1 MGVVS
6 MTAGSH
12 VVKLTAKTALKNNW
26 LKCIFAC
33 LSPIFCFFVLVNSAS
48 YVSYIS
54 NDAAG
59 YAVLAVMLIFILM
72 PLLLGTVR
80 FFWRMIFG
88 AEDRQATLFYYF
100 SEKQKYKRAVHMAA
114 AIVLRGIGFGII
126 LFFPALILDIFSGV
140 KFYDLINMPIPIW
153 TGNLYYIS
161 AFLKA
166 AAAVVLFFIMSK
178 YYLAPFLIVADE
190 NMEVAEAI
198 HMSGTV
204 AKNTILDFIS
214 LIFSFFGWILI
225 SFFIFPRVFTMPYF
239 MTSLCVHVRFAVADY
254 NKRVEKST
262 ENSFPTFAAGI

>member
-88 AEDRQATLFYYF
+88 AEDRQAALFYYF
-100 SEKQKYKRAVHMAA
+100 SDRQKYKRAVHMAA

-126 LFFPALILDIFSGV
+126 LFFPALILDIFSV
-140 KFYDLINMPIPIW
+140 SFSTPPSTARTSYREVNAPAASTKFVEFVIGCALTFFPS
-153 TGNLYYIS
+153 LYK
-161 AFLKA
+161 LKA
-166 AAAVVLFFIMSK
+166 IDSASVPNILQLKKTPSFVLTAISPRSKRSICRAAFAK
-178 YYLAPFLIVADE
+178 EKRE
-190 NMEVAEAI
+190 N
-198 HMSGTV
+198 
-204 AKNTILDFIS
+204 NTITKQE
-214 LIFSFFGWILI
+214 SFCIRL
-225 SFFIFPRVFTMPYF
+225 S
-239 MTSLCVHVRFAVADY
+239 
-254 NKRVEKST
+254 
-262 ENSFPTFAAGI
+262 

>member
-1 MGVVS
+1 MGVVF

-26 LKCIFAC
+26 LKCIFAS
-33 LSPIFCFFVLVNSAS
+33 LTPIFCFFVLVNSAS

-54 NDAAG
+54 NDAAA
-59 YAVLAVMLIFILM
+59 YVLLAVMLIFILM

-88 AEDRQATLFYYF
+88 AEDRQAALFYYF
-100 SEKQKYKRAVHMAA
+100 SDRQKYKRAVHMAA
-114 AIVLRGIGFGII
+114 ALVLRGIGFGII

-166 AAAVVLFFIMSK
+166 AAAVLLFFIMSK

-204 AKNTILDFIS
+204 AKNTILDYIS

-225 SFFIFPRVFTMPYF
+225 SFFIFPLVFTMPYF

-254 NKRVEKST
+254 NKRLEKST